1 MDHQTTQ
8 VKQHYVDFLSDSRV
22 WSRFISEIG
31 FSTGD
36 IIIADPFKAG
46 TTFTQRVLDQILSN
60 GEESKES
67 LSDKSPW
74 LDSSWGNHTAMLDT
88 LAKQRKNQRRLMIKS
103 HLPADFVPINPLA
116 KYIFVGRNGKDLV
129 CSFHNY
135 LYNFNPETVAK
146 INQLHQTFS
155 GSAEKMVIPADSAE
169 FFDLFL
175 NTAGGLGLCEVL
187 KLTQSW
193 WNHKALPNVL
203 LVHYSKLIGDFD
215 NEVKRMAAF
224 IGVDVASL
232 NIEKIKQNC
241 SFAFMKENADKFVPF
256 NGEHMTDA
264 KAFFHQGPERDSSKQ
279 ISAAQI
285 AAFDALAS
293 VQMQQDCAK
302 WLETGDF

>member
-1 MDHQTTQ
+1 MNYQSAH
-8 VKQHYVDFLSDSRV
+8 VKQDYVDFLSDSRV
-22 WSRFISEIG
+22 WARFITEVG
-31 FSTGD
+31 FAAGD
-36 IIIADPFKAG
+36 IVIADPFKAG

-74 LDSSWGNHTAMLDT
+74 LDSSWGNHTAMLNT

-135 LYNFNPETVAK
+135 LYNFNAATVEK
-146 INQLHQTFS
+146 INQLHQAFS
-155 GSAEKMVIPADSAE
+155 GNDEKMLIPADSAE

-203 LVHYSKLIGDFD
+203 LVHYSKLTTDFD
-215 NEVKRMAAF
+215 NEVKRLAAF

-241 SFAFMKENADKFVPF
+241 SFSFMKENADKFVPF
-256 NGEHMTDA
+256 NGDHMTDA

-279 ISAAQI
+279 LRAEQISEFDTLAAAQ
-285 AAFDALAS
+285 
-293 VQMQQDCAK
+293 MQPDCAN
-302 WLETGDF
+302 WLETGNF